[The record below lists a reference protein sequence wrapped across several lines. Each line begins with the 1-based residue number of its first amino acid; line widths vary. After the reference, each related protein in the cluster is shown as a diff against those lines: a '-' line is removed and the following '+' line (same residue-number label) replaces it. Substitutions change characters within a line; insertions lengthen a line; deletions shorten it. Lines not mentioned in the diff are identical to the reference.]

1 MCSRPRL
8 GFQELTCI
16 RGFKYTRLDRS
27 LLLADLLIKKTGGT
41 TPATTPA
48 KAGESGSAA
57 AATPTVLQTPS
68 STDKS
73 YDADLLTPER
83 TPPLPR
89 HSVPSPAPATT
100 SEPKPATP
108 SLYDL
113 TTMPTKPPLSAP
125 PPVESKPLPK
135 LETKPPPESN
145 PPPKSAA
152 QEPAAKKGGGNSML
166 IPVVGIV
173 ALFAVLVAVQVIK
186 PKK

>member
-1 MCSRPRL
+1 MGL
-8 GFQELTCI
+8 QELTCV
-16 RGFKYTRLDRS
+16 RGFKCTRLDRS
-27 LLLADLLIKKTGGT
+27 LLLADLLIKKIGGT

-48 KAGESGSAA
+48 KAGESGSAG
-57 AATPTVLQTPS
+57 AATPTIMQTPS

-100 SEPKPATP
+100 LEPKPATP

-113 TTMPTKPPLSAP
+113 TTMSTKPPLSAP

-135 LETKPPPESN
+135 LESKPPLETN

-152 QEPAAKKGGGNSML
+152 KEPAAGKGGGNSML

-173 ALFAVLVAVQVIK
+173 ALIGVLVAVQVIK
-186 PKK
+186 QKK